1 MQSLDLHGTKHNA
14 ADEKTRKFLNFVE
27 LPCEIVTGNSPQM
40 KKIVKL
46 IVEEYGWICYEKDN
60 YNYGALIIIERI
72 WIENP
77 KDTNLSSFCN
87 VLRGKQFALWR
98 LNKRRNKA
106 SGNLPQPRIENS
118 QTTLH
123 AGLLCSKPKRIFILL
138 DLGKKR
144 LPKTIYPSLASS
156 KLSFFWLTLT
166 LKSDII

>member
-72 WIENP
+72 
-77 KDTNLSSFCN
+77 
-87 VLRGKQFALWR
+87 
-98 LNKRRNKA
+98 
-106 SGNLPQPRIENS
+106 
-118 QTTLH
+118 
-123 AGLLCSKPKRIFILL
+123 
-138 DLGKKR
+138 
-144 LPKTIYPSLASS
+144 
-156 KLSFFWLTLT
+156 
-166 LKSDII
+166 